1 MTHTL
6 PQAITVHTPATP
18 PRRLVLL
25 FHGVGARATDMVPL
39 GQGLAEAMDDA
50 LIVSI
55 QSPHPSGVG
64 AGWEWFSVLGITEDN
79 RVPRVA
85 QALPG
90 FVATVRHW
98 QQQAQVDAA
107 HTVLIGFS
115 QGAIMV
121 LEATQAQHGLA
132 GQTFALAGRFAAP
145 PQRSPAPT
153 SVHLLHGDADR
164 VMPLGHAEAAFA
176 QLTALGAQVTLQR
189 FEGLGHSIGSR
200 MLAAVRQHVRA
211 AYPGTDGR

>member
-1 MTHTL
+1 MTHPL
-6 PQAITVHTPATP
+6 PHAITVHTPATP

-25 FHGVGARATDMVPL
+25 FHGVGARPTDMVPL
-39 GQGLAEAMDDA
+39 GQGLADVLGDA

-55 QSPHPSGVG
+55 QSPHPSGMG
-64 AGWEWFSVLGITEDN
+64 AGWEWFAVNGITEDN
-79 RVPRVA
+79 RVQRVA
-85 QALPG
+85 QAMPG

-121 LEATQAQHGLA
+121 LEATQAQPGLA
-132 GQTFALAGRFAAP
+132 GQAFALAGRFAAP

-164 VMPLGHAEAAFA
+164 VMPVGHAEAAFA
-176 QLTALGAQVTLQR
+176 QLNTLGVHVTLQR
-189 FEGLGHSIGSR
+189 FEGLGHGIDPR
-200 MLAAVRQHVRA
+200 VLAAVRLHLRPA
-211 AYPGTDGR
+211 HPSEEGH